1 MSKKDRLAL
10 QNAGRTAALLWE
22 LLLFFVLLLAVQ
34 LIEGVLTGFAAAWW
48 SGEALTLFG
57 LYATLPATAVI
68 LLFCRYARGR
78 SPREIVGSPG
88 RAWEYAVFAPL
99 GVGLFAVAV
108 GICAAGGALRVEPA
122 QNVAVGRWL
131 LFLVGFLLQGASE
144 EILCRGCLMGALL
157 RGRNPWVAVTV
168 NSAAFALLHLFNP
181 GVSPLAI
188 CNTFLFGILMSLIV
202 LRRGNLWGACAIH
215 SLWNFAQGNL
225 FGIRVSGLSAG
236 PSPFL
241 SFLSPDLPLWNGSQ
255 YGLEASLPVT
265 LCLLLAVGVV
275 GAIRPRGVAPRS
287 YPSTPNTRER
297 A

>member
-22 LLLFFVLLLAVQ
+22 LLLFFVLLLTVQ

-99 GVGLFAVAV
+99 GVGLFAAAV
-108 GICAAGGALRVEPA
+108 GICAAGGALRVEPE
-122 QNVAVGRWL
+122 QNFAVGRWL

-144 EILCRGCLMGALL
+144 EILCRGYLMGALL
-157 RGRNPWVAVTV
+157 HGRNPWVAVTV

-202 LRRGNLWGACAIH
+202 LRRGNLWGACALH

-225 FGIRVSGLSAG
+225 FGIRVSGLPAG
-236 PSPFL
+236 PSPFR
-241 SFLSPDLPLWNGSQ
+241 SFLSPDMPLWNGSQ

-265 LCLLLAVGVV
+265 LCLLLAVGAV
-275 GAIRPRGVAPRS
+275 GAIRPRGVAPNPTQGTS
-287 YPSTPNTRER
+287 
-297 A
+297 

>member
-22 LLLFFVLLLAVQ
+22 LLLFFVLLLTVQ

-78 SPREIVGSPG
+78 SPRQIVGSPG
-88 RAWEYAVFAPL
+88 RAWEYAAFAPL
-99 GVGLFAVAV
+99 GVGLFAAAV
-108 GICAAGGALRVEPA
+108 GICAAGGALRVEPE
-122 QNVAVGRWL
+122 QNFAVGRWL

-144 EILCRGCLMGALL
+144 EILCRGYLMGALL
-157 RGRNPWVAVTV
+157 QGQNPWVAVTV

-181 GVSPLAI
+181 GVSLLAI

-202 LRRGNLWGACAIH
+202 LRRGNLWGACALH

-241 SFLSPDLPLWNGSQ
+241 SFLSPDMPLWNGSQ

-265 LCLLLAVGVV
+265 LCLLLAVGAV
-275 GAIRPRGVAPRS
+275 GAIRPRGVAPN
-287 YPSTPNTRER
+287 PT
-297 A
+297 

>member
-10 QNAGRTAALLWE
+10 QSAGRTAALLWE

-99 GVGLFAVAV
+99 GVGLFAAAV

-131 LFLVGFLLQGASE
+131 LFHVGFLLQGASE
-144 EILCRGCLMGALL
+144 EILCRGYLMGALL

-188 CNTFLFGILMSLIV
+188 CNTFLFGVLMSLIV
-202 LRRGNLWGACAIH
+202 LRRGNLWGACALH

-265 LCLLLAVGVV
+265 LCLLLAVGAV
-275 GAIRPRGVAPRS
+275 GAIRPRGVAPN
-287 YPSTPNTRER
+287 PIQETF
-297 A
+297 

>member
-34 LIEGVLTGFAAAWW
+34 LIEGVLTGIAAAWW
-48 SGEALTLFG
+48 TGEALTLFG

-78 SPREIVGSPG
+78 SPRQIVGAPS

-99 GVGLFAVAV
+99 GVGLFAAAV
-108 GICAAGGALRVEPA
+108 GICAAVGALRVERAPDFA
-122 QNVAVGRWL
+122 AVRWL

-144 EILCRGCLMGALL
+144 EILCRGYLMGFLL

-181 GVSPLAI
+181 NVSPLAI
-188 CNTFLFGILMSLIV
+188 CNTFLFGVLMSLIA
-202 LRRGNLWGACAIH
+202 LRRGNLWGACALH

-225 FGIRVSGLSAG
+225 FGICVSGLSAG

-241 SFLSPDLPLWNGSQ
+241 SVLSPNMPLWNGSQ

-265 LCLLLAVGVV
+265 LCLFLAVGAV
-275 GAIRPRGVAPRS
+275 GAIRPRGVAPN
-287 YPSTPNTRER
+287 PI
-297 A
+297 

>member
-34 LIEGVLTGFAAAWW
+34 LIEGILTGFAAAWW

-99 GVGLFAVAV
+99 GVGLFAAAV
-108 GICAAGGALRVEPA
+108 GICAAGGALRVDPA

-144 EILCRGCLMGALL
+144 EILCRGYLMGALL

-188 CNTFLFGILMSLIV
+188 CNTFLFGVLMSLIV
-202 LRRGNLWGACAIH
+202 LRRGNLWGACAFH

-225 FGIRVSGLSAG
+225 FGICVSGLSAG

-241 SFLSPDLPLWNGSQ
+241 SFLSPGMPLWNGSQ

-265 LCLLLAVGVV
+265 LCLLLAVGAV
-275 GAIRPRGVAPRS
+275 GAIRPRGVAPS
-287 YPSTPNTRER
+287 PYTPNTRER

>member
-22 LLLFFVLLLAVQ
+22 LLLLFVLLLTVQ
-34 LIEGVLTGFAAAWW
+34 LIEGVLTGFAATWW

-99 GVGLFAVAV
+99 GVGLFAAAV
-108 GICAAGGALRVEPA
+108 GICAAVGALRVEPA
-122 QNVAVGRWL
+122 QNFAVGRWL

-144 EILCRGCLMGALL
+144 EILCRGYLMGALL
-157 RGRNPWVAVTV
+157 QGQNPWVAVTV

-188 CNTFLFGILMSLIV
+188 CNTFLFGVLMSLIV
-202 LRRGNLWGACAIH
+202 LRRGNLWGACALH

-236 PSPFL
+236 PSSFL
-241 SFLSPDLPLWNGSQ
+241 SFLSPDMPLWNGSQ

-265 LCLLLAVGVV
+265 LCLLLGVGVGVV
-275 GAIRPRGVAPRS
+275 RPRGVAPN
-287 YPSTPNTRER
+287 PT
-297 A
+297 

>member
-22 LLLFFVLLLAVQ
+22 LLLFFALLLAVQ
-34 LIEGVLTGFAAAWW
+34 LTEGVLTGIAAAWW

-78 SPREIVGSPG
+78 SPREIVGSSS

-99 GVGLFAVAV
+99 GVGLFAAAV
-108 GICAAGGALRVEPA
+108 GICAAVGALRVEPA
-122 QNVAVGRWL
+122 QNFAVGRWL

-144 EILCRGCLMGALL
+144 EILCRGYLMGALL

-202 LRRGNLWGACAIH
+202 LRRGNLWGACALH

-225 FGIRVSGLSAG
+225 FGIRVSGLPAG

-241 SFLSPDLPLWNGSQ
+241 SFLSPDMPLWNGSQ

-275 GAIRPRGVAPRS
+275 GAIRPRGVAPN
-287 YPSTPNTRER
+287 PT
-297 A
+297 

>member
-48 SGEALTLFG
+48 TGEALTLFG

-78 SPREIVGSPG
+78 APRQIVGSPG

-99 GVGLFAVAV
+99 GVGLFAAAV
-108 GICAAGGALRVEPA
+108 GICAAGGALRVEPT
-122 QNVAVGRWL
+122 QNFAVGRWL

-144 EILCRGCLMGALL
+144 EILCRGYLMGALL
-157 RGRNPWVAVTV
+157 HGRNPWVAVTV

-188 CNTFLFGILMSLIV
+188 CNTFLFGVLMSLIA
-202 LRRGNLWGACAIH
+202 LRRGNLWGACALH

-225 FGIRVSGLSAG
+225 FGIRVSGLPAG

-241 SFLSPDLPLWNGSQ
+241 SFLSPDMPLWNGPQ

-265 LCLLLAVGVV
+265 LCLLLAVGVGV
-275 GAIRPRGVAPRS
+275 GIRPRGVAPN
-287 YPSTPNTRER
+287 PI
-297 A
+297 

>member
-22 LLLFFVLLLAVQ
+22 LLLFFVLLLTVQ

-99 GVGLFAVAV
+99 GVGLFAAAV
-108 GICAAGGALRVEPA
+108 GICAAGGALRVESA

-144 EILCRGCLMGALL
+144 EILCRGYLMGALL

-188 CNTFLFGILMSLIV
+188 CNTFLFGVLMSLIV
-202 LRRGNLWGACAIH
+202 LRRGNLWGACALH

-241 SFLSPDLPLWNGSQ
+241 SFLSPDMPLWNGSQ

-265 LCLLLAVGVV
+265 LCLLLAVGAV
-275 GAIRPRGVAPRS
+275 GAIRPRGNAPRS
-287 YPSTPNTRER
+287 YTPNTRER

>member
-1 MSKKDRLAL
+1 MPKKDRLAL
-10 QNAGRTAALLWE
+10 QSAGRTAALLWE

-99 GVGLFAVAV
+99 GVGLFAAAV
-108 GICAAGGALRVEPA
+108 GICAAGGALRVEPE
-122 QNVAVGRWL
+122 QNFAVGRWL

-144 EILCRGCLMGALL
+144 EILCRGYLMGALL

-188 CNTFLFGILMSLIV
+188 CNTFLFGVLMSLIV
-202 LRRGNLWGACAIH
+202 LRRGNLWGACALH

-225 FGIRVSGLSAG
+225 FGICVSGLSAG
-236 PSPFL
+236 PSPFR
-241 SFLSPDLPLWNGSQ
+241 SFLSPDMPLWNGSQ

-265 LCLLLAVGVV
+265 LCLLLAVEAV
-275 GAIRPRGVAPRS
+275 RP
-287 YPSTPNTRER
+287 RER

>member
-99 GVGLFAVAV
+99 GVGLFAAAV

-144 EILCRGCLMGALL
+144 EILCRGYLMGALL
-157 RGRNPWVAVTV
+157 SGRNPWVAVTV
-168 NSAAFALLHLFNP
+168 NSVAFALLHLFNP

-202 LRRGNLWGACAIH
+202 LRRGNLWGACALH

-236 PSPFL
+236 PSPFR
-241 SFLSPDLPLWNGSQ
+241 SFLSPDMPLWNGSQ

-265 LCLLLAVGVV
+265 LCLLLAVGAVV
-275 GAIRPRGVAPRS
+275 GIRPRGVAPN
-287 YPSTPNTRER
+287 PT
-297 A
+297 

>member
-1 MSKKDRLAL
+1 MPKKDRLAL

-34 LIEGVLTGFAAAWW
+34 LVEGILTGIAAAWW
-48 SGEALTLFG
+48 TGETLTLFG

-78 SPREIVGSPG
+78 TPRQVVGPLR

-99 GVGLFAVAV
+99 GVGLFAAAV
-108 GICAAGGALRVEPA
+108 GICAAVGALRVETA
-122 QNVAVGRWL
+122 QDLAVGRWL

-144 EILCRGCLMGALL
+144 EILCRGYLMGSLL
-157 RGRNPWVAVTV
+157 RGWHPWVAVTV
-168 NSAAFALLHLFNP
+168 NSAAFALLHLSNP
-181 GVSPLAI
+181 SVSPLAI
-188 CNTFLFGILMSLIV
+188 CNTFLFGVLMSVIA
-202 LRRGNLWGACAIH
+202 LRRGNLWGACALH

-241 SFLSPDLPLWNGSQ
+241 SVLTPDMPLWNGAQ

-265 LCLLLAVGVV
+265 LCLLLAVGAGV
-275 GAIRPRGVAPRS
+275 GVRPR
-287 YPSTPNTRER
+287 
-297 A
+297 